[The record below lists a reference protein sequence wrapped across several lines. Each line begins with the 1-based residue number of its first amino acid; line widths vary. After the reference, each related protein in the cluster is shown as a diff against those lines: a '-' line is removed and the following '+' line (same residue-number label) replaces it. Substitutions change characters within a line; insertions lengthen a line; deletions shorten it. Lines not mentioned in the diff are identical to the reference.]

1 MRILLALDGSPSADR
16 ARALVASLAWPAGT
30 TVVRVVAALD
40 VAPALWGGPW
50 IPAIPVDA
58 DQLEEEAV
66 VELTRVLA
74 GGHGPP
80 GGGRAARSRP
90 SCCAARPSAAIV
102 EDARLWQPDLIVVGS
117 RGHGPVET
125 AVLGSV
131 SAAIVDHADCPV
143 LVARGDHAAR
153 VILAEDG
160 SPAGMA
166 ARDVVAAWPA
176 FAAIPV
182 LVVGVVDVAAPWR
195 SGIAPTMFGA
205 AMDVY
210 TDMITSAR
218 TTHREIVAATE
229 AHLRAAGRTVSG
241 ELREGDPA
249 DQLRQAV
256 HGPGRRPH
264 RRRLARPR
272 RDQPARDGQ
281 RRPRRPDPRP
291 LLGPGGEAAPRGP
304 LRRTGRVSSCARPGP
319 RRRRVGRWP

>member
-30 TVVRVVAALD
+30 IVRVVAALD

-66 VELTRVLA
+66 GELTRVLLEAQPALEAA
-74 GGHGPP
+74 GLTVVAELLRG
-80 GGGRAARSRP
+80 
-90 SCCAARPSAAIV
+90 RPSAAV
-102 EDARLWQPDLIVVGS
+102 VDDARLWAPDLIVVGS

-125 AVLGSV
+125 ALLGSV
-131 SAAIVDHADCPV
+131 SAAIVDHAACPV

-166 ARDVVAAWPA
+166 ARDLVAAWPA
-176 FAAIPV
+176 FATIPV
-182 LVVGVVDVAAPWR
+182 VVVGVVDVAAPWR
-195 SGIAPTMFGA
+195 SGIAPTMFAA

-249 DQLRQAV
+249 DQLRRAATDPAGDLIVVGSRGHVGISRLVMGSVAHAV
-256 HGPGRRPH
+256 LTHAHCSVLVVKRP
-264 RRRLARPR
+264 P
-272 RDQPARDGQ
+272 DGH
-281 RRPRRPDPRP
+281 
-291 LLGPGGEAAPRGP
+291 
-304 LRRTGRVSSCARPGP
+304 
-319 RRRRVGRWP
+319 

>member
-30 TVVRVVAALD
+30 IVRVVAALD

-66 VELTRVLA
+66 GELTRVLQEAQPALEAA
-74 GGHGPP
+74 GLTVVAELLRG
-80 GGGRAARSRP
+80 
-90 SCCAARPSAAIV
+90 RPSAAV
-102 EDARLWQPDLIVVGS
+102 VDDARLWAPDLIVVGS

-125 AVLGSV
+125 ALLGSV
-131 SAAIVDHADCPV
+131 SAAIVDHAACPV

-166 ARDVVAAWPA
+166 ARDLVAAWPA
-176 FAAIPV
+176 FATIPV
-182 LVVGVVDVAAPWR
+182 VVVGVVDVAAPWR
-195 SGIAPTMFGA
+195 SGIAPTMFAA

-249 DQLRQAV
+249 DQLRRAATDPAGDLIVVGSRGHVGISRLVMGSVAHAV
-256 HGPGRRPH
+256 LTHAHCSVLVVKRP
-264 RRRLARPR
+264 P
-272 RDQPARDGQ
+272 DGH
-281 RRPRRPDPRP
+281 
-291 LLGPGGEAAPRGP
+291 
-304 LRRTGRVSSCARPGP
+304 
-319 RRRRVGRWP
+319 

>member
-16 ARALVASLAWPAGT
+16 AGALVASLAWPAGT
-30 TVVRVVAALD
+30 TVRLVAALD

-50 IPAIPVDA
+50 IPAIPINA
-58 DQLEEEAV
+58 DQLEDEAV
-66 VELTRVLA
+66 GELTRVLQEAQPALEAA
-74 GGHGPP
+74 GLTVEAELLRG
-80 GGGRAARSRP
+80 
-90 SCCAARPSAAIV
+90 RPSAAIV
-102 EDARLWQPDLIVVGS
+102 DDARRWGPDLIVVGS

-125 AVLGSV
+125 ALLGSV
-131 SAAIVDHADCPV
+131 SAAIVDHATCPV

-153 VILAEDG
+153 VILGEDG

-182 LVVGVVDVAAPWR
+182 VVVGVVDVAAPWR
-195 SGIAPTMFGA
+195 TGIAPTMFSA

-210 TDMITSAR
+210 TEMIANAR

-249 DQLRQAV
+249 DQLRRAATDDAGDLVVVGSRGHVGISRLVMGSVAHAV
-256 HGPGRRPH
+256 LTHAHCSVLVVKRPH
-264 RRRLARPR
+264 
-272 RDQPARDGQ
+272 DG
-281 RRPRRPDPRP
+281 R
-291 LLGPGGEAAPRGP
+291 
-304 LRRTGRVSSCARPGP
+304 
-319 RRRRVGRWP
+319 

>member
-16 ARALVASLAWPAGT
+16 AQALVASLGWPAGT
-30 TVVRVVAALD
+30 TVRVVAALD

-66 VELTRVLA
+66 GELTRVLLEAQPALEAA
-74 GGHGPP
+74 GLTVEAELLRG
-80 GGGRAARSRP
+80 
-90 SCCAARPSAAIV
+90 RPSAAV
-102 EDARLWQPDLIVVGS
+102 VDDARLWGPDLIVVGS

-125 AVLGSV
+125 ALLGSV
-131 SAAIVDHADCPV
+131 SAAIVDHAACPV
-143 LVARGDHAAR
+143 MVARGDHAAR

-166 ARDVVAAWPA
+166 ARDLVAAWPA
-176 FAAIPV
+176 FATIPV
-182 LVVGVVDVAAPWR
+182 VVVGVVDVAAPWR
-195 SGIAPTMFGA
+195 SGIAPTMFAA

-218 TTHREIVAATE
+218 TTHRQIVAATE

-249 DQLRQAV
+249 DQLRRAATDPAGDLIVVGSRGHVGISRLVMGSVAHAV
-256 HGPGRRPH
+256 LTHAHCSVLVVKRP
-264 RRRLARPR
+264 P
-272 RDQPARDGQ
+272 DGH
-281 RRPRRPDPRP
+281 
-291 LLGPGGEAAPRGP
+291 
-304 LRRTGRVSSCARPGP
+304 
-319 RRRRVGRWP
+319 

>member
-16 ARALVASLAWPAGT
+16 ARALVVSLAWPEGT
-30 TVVRVVAALD
+30 TVRIVAALD

-58 DQLEEEAV
+58 DQMEEEAV
-66 VELTRVLA
+66 RELTRVLQEA
-74 GGHGPP
+74 QPALEATGLAVQAELLRG
-80 GGGRAARSRP
+80 
-90 SCCAARPSAAIV
+90 RPSAAIV
-102 EDARLWQPDLIVVGS
+102 EDAKLWKPDLIVVGS

-131 SAAIVDHADCPV
+131 SAAIVDHATCPV
-143 LVARGDHAAR
+143 LVARGDHAGR

-166 ARDVVAAWPA
+166 ARDIVAAWPA
-176 FAAIPV
+176 FATIPV
-182 LVVGVVDVAAPWR
+182 VVLGVVDVAAPWR

-210 TDMITSAR
+210 GDMITNAR
-218 TTHREIVAATE
+218 TTHRAIVAATE

-249 DQLRQAV
+249 DQIRRAATDPAGDLIVAGSRGHVGISRIVMGSVAHAV
-256 HGPGRRPH
+256 LTHAHCSVLVVKQPH
-264 RRRLARPR
+264 
-272 RDQPARDGQ
+272 DGH
-281 RRPRRPDPRP
+281 
-291 LLGPGGEAAPRGP
+291 
-304 LRRTGRVSSCARPGP
+304 
-319 RRRRVGRWP
+319 

>member
-16 ARALVASLAWPAGT
+16 ARALVTSLTWPAGT
-30 TVVRVVAALD
+30 TVRLVAALD

-58 DQLEEEAV
+58 DQMEEEAV
-66 VELTRVLA
+66 RELTRVLQEA
-74 GGHGPP
+74 QPALEATGLAVQAELLRG
-80 GGGRAARSRP
+80 
-90 SCCAARPSAAIV
+90 RPSAAIV
-102 EDARLWQPDLIVVGS
+102 EDAKLWKPDLIVVGS

-131 SAAIVDHADCPV
+131 SAAIVDHATCPV
-143 LVARGDHAAR
+143 LVARGDHAGR

-166 ARDVVAAWPA
+166 ARDIVAAWPA
-176 FAAIPV
+176 FATIPV
-182 LVVGVVDVAAPWR
+182 VVLGVVDVAAPWR

-210 TDMITSAR
+210 GDMITNAR
-218 TTHREIVAATE
+218 TTHRAIVAATE

-249 DQLRQAV
+249 DQIRRAATDPAGDLIVAGSRGHVGISRIVMGSVAHAV
-256 HGPGRRPH
+256 LTHAHCSVLVVKQPH
-264 RRRLARPR
+264 
-272 RDQPARDGQ
+272 DGH
-281 RRPRRPDPRP
+281 
-291 LLGPGGEAAPRGP
+291 
-304 LRRTGRVSSCARPGP
+304 
-319 RRRRVGRWP
+319 

>member
-16 ARALVASLAWPAGT
+16 ARALVASLAWPAGST
-30 TVVRVVAALD
+30 VRVVAALD
-40 VAPALWGGPW
+40 VVPALWGGPW

-66 VELTRVLA
+66 GELTRVLLEAQPALEAA
-74 GGHGPP
+74 GLTVEAELLRG
-80 GGGRAARSRP
+80 
-90 SCCAARPSAAIV
+90 RPSAAV
-102 EDARLWQPDLIVVGS
+102 VDDARLWAPDLVVVGS

-125 AVLGSV
+125 ALLGSV
-131 SAAIVDHADCPV
+131 SAAIVDHAACPV

-166 ARDVVAAWPA
+166 ARDLVAAWPA
-176 FAAIPV
+176 FATIPV
-182 LVVGVVDVAAPWR
+182 VVVGVVDVAAPWR
-195 SGIAPTMFGA
+195 SGIAPTMFAA

-210 TDMITSAR
+210 TDMIASAR

-249 DQLRQAV
+249 DQLRRAATDPAGDLIVVGSRGHVGISRLVMGSVAHAV
-256 HGPGRRPH
+256 LTHAHCSVLVVKRP
-264 RRRLARPR
+264 P
-272 RDQPARDGQ
+272 DGH
-281 RRPRRPDPRP
+281 
-291 LLGPGGEAAPRGP
+291 
-304 LRRTGRVSSCARPGP
+304 
-319 RRRRVGRWP
+319 

>member
-1 MRILLALDGSPSADR
+1 MRILLALDGSSSADR
-16 ARALVASLAWPAGT
+16 ARALVTSLAWPPGT
-30 TVVRVVAALD
+30 TVRIIAALD

-58 DQLEEEAV
+58 DELEDEAV
-66 VELTRVLA
+66 RELTRILQEARPALEAKGLA
-74 GGHGPP
+74 VEAELLRG
-80 GGGRAARSRP
+80 
-90 SCCAARPSAAIV
+90 RPSAAIV
-102 EDARLWQPDLIVVGS
+102 DDARTWVPDLIVVGS

-131 SAAIVDHADCPV
+131 SAAIVDHATCPV

-160 SPAGMA
+160 SPAGVA

-195 SGIAPTMFGA
+195 SGIAPTMFAA

-210 TDMITSAR
+210 TDMITNAR
-218 TTHREIVAATE
+218 ATHHEIVTATE
-229 AHLRAAGRTVSG
+229 AHLRAAGRSVSG

-249 DQLRQAV
+249 DQLRRAATDSPGDLIVVGSRGHVGISRLVMGSVAHAV
-256 HGPGRRPH
+256 LTHAHCSVLVVKRPH
-264 RRRLARPR
+264 
-272 RDQPARDGQ
+272 DGH
-281 RRPRRPDPRP
+281 
-291 LLGPGGEAAPRGP
+291 
-304 LRRTGRVSSCARPGP
+304 
-319 RRRRVGRWP
+319 

>member
-16 ARALVASLAWPAGT
+16 ARALVTSLAWGPGT
-30 TVVRVVAALD
+30 TVRLVAALD

-66 VELTRVLA
+66 VELTRVLQEARPAMEAA
-74 GGHGPP
+74 GLQVEAELLRG
-80 GGGRAARSRP
+80 
-90 SCCAARPSAAIV
+90 RPSAAIV
-102 EDARLWQPDLIVVGS
+102 DDARIWGPDLIVVGS

-131 SAAIVDHADCPV
+131 SAAIVDHATCPV

-166 ARDVVAAWPA
+166 ARDVVATWPA
-176 FAAIPV
+176 LAAIPV

-229 AHLRAAGRTVSG
+229 AHLRAAGRSVSG
-241 ELREGDPA
+241 ELREGHPA
-249 DQLRQAV
+249 DQLRQA
-256 HGPGRRPH
+256 
-264 RRRLARPR
+264 AT
-272 RDQPARDGQ
+272 D
-281 RRPRRPDPRP
+281 
-291 LLGPGGEAAPRGP
+291 PGGDLIVVGSRGY
-304 LRRTGRVSSCARPGP
+304 
-319 RRRRVGRWP
+319 VGITRLVMGSVAHAVLTHAHCSVMVVKQPPEGH

>member
-16 ARALVASLAWPAGT
+16 ACSLVASLAWPTGT
-30 TVVRVVAALD
+30 TVRVVAALD

-58 DQLEEEAV
+58 DQMEEEAV
-66 VELTRVLA
+66 GELTRVLQE
-74 GGHGPP
+74 
-80 GGGRAARSRP
+80 ARPALEATGLTVEAELLRG
-90 SCCAARPSAAIV
+90 RPSAAIV
-102 EDARLWQPDLIVVGS
+102 EDAKLWGPDLIVVGS

-131 SAAIVDHADCPV
+131 SAAIVDHATCPV

-166 ARDVVAAWPA
+166 ARDLVAGWPA
-176 FAAIPV
+176 FATIPV
-182 LVVGVVDVAAPWR
+182 VVVGVVDVAAPWR
-195 SGIAPTMFGA
+195 SGIAPTMFAA

-218 TTHREIVAATE
+218 TAHREIVAATE
-229 AHLRAAGRTVSG
+229 AHLRTAGRTVSG

-249 DQLRQAV
+249 DQLRRAATDPAGDLIVVGSRGHVGISRLVMGSVAHAV
-256 HGPGRRPH
+256 LTHAHCSVLVVKRPH
-264 RRRLARPR
+264 
-272 RDQPARDGQ
+272 DGH
-281 RRPRRPDPRP
+281 
-291 LLGPGGEAAPRGP
+291 
-304 LRRTGRVSSCARPGP
+304 
-319 RRRRVGRWP
+319 

>member
-16 ARALVASLAWPAGT
+16 ARALVASLAWPAGST
-30 TVVRVVAALD
+30 VRVVAALD

-66 VELTRVLA
+66 AELTRVLLEAQPALEAA
-74 GGHGPP
+74 GLAVEAELLRG
-80 GGGRAARSRP
+80 
-90 SCCAARPSAAIV
+90 RPSAAIV

-131 SAAIVDHADCPV
+131 SAAIVDHATCPV
-143 LVARGDHAAR
+143 IVARGDHVAR

-176 FAAIPV
+176 FATIPV

-195 SGIAPTMFGA
+195 SGIAPTMFAA

-210 TDMITSAR
+210 TEMIANAR
-218 TTHREIVAATE
+218 TTHREIVAATK
-229 AHLRAAGRTVSG
+229 AHLRARGRSVSG

-249 DQLRQAV
+249 DQLRRAATDAAGDLIVVGSRGHVGISRLVMGSVAHAV
-256 HGPGRRPH
+256 LTHAHCSVLVVKRPH
-264 RRRLARPR
+264 E
-272 RDQPARDGQ
+272 GH
-281 RRPRRPDPRP
+281 
-291 LLGPGGEAAPRGP
+291 
-304 LRRTGRVSSCARPGP
+304 
-319 RRRRVGRWP
+319 

>member
-16 ARALVASLAWPAGT
+16 ARALVTSLAWPAGT
-30 TVVRVVAALD
+30 TVRLVAALD

-58 DQLEEEAV
+58 DELEDEAV
-66 VELTRVLA
+66 VELTRVLQEARPALETA
-74 GGHGPP
+74 GLTVEAELLRG
-80 GGGRAARSRP
+80 
-90 SCCAARPSAAIV
+90 RPSAAIV
-102 EDARLWQPDLIVVGS
+102 DDARIWGPDLIVVGS

-131 SAAIVDHADCPV
+131 SAAVVDHATCPV

-166 ARDVVAAWPA
+166 ARDVVASWPA
-176 FAAIPV
+176 FATIPV

-195 SGIAPTMFGA
+195 SGIAPTMFSA

-210 TDMITSAR
+210 NDMIANAR
-218 TTHREIVAATE
+218 TTHHEIVAATE
-229 AHLRAAGRTVSG
+229 AHLRAAGRSVSG

-249 DQLRQAV
+249 DQLRRAV
-256 HGPGRRPH
+256 TDPAGDLIVVGSRGHVGISRLVMGSVAHAVLTHAHCSVLVVKRPH
-264 RRRLARPR
+264 E
-272 RDQPARDGQ
+272 GH
-281 RRPRRPDPRP
+281 
-291 LLGPGGEAAPRGP
+291 
-304 LRRTGRVSSCARPGP
+304 
-319 RRRRVGRWP
+319 